1 MTVKVK
7 ILSNFNYQTFPLT
20 DDMVEVEEELL
31 ARIAIDKQF
40 DVENKRIIDYKKPL
54 EEIEKEKAEQYP
66 ILVEQYIREKYS
78 LSAEL
83 AILRQRDVKIDEF
96 NEYDVYAEFC
106 KNRAKEEISKL
117 YE

>member
-1 MTVKVK
+1 MRVFDKTKTIELSEYNLYKGYLKDDK
-7 ILSNFNYQTFPLT
+7 ILIDKNETYETIQVYIPYTT
-20 DDMVEVEEELL
+20 EEIAKRKEEDYYVMVE
-31 ARIAIDKQF
+31 A
-40 DVENKRIIDYKKPL
+40 
-54 EEIEKEKAEQYP
+54 
-66 ILVEQYIREKYS
+66 YIREKYS

>member
-1 MTVKVK
+1 MRIK
-7 ILSNFNYQTFPLT
+7 ILGQFSYQTFPLT

-40 DVENKRIIDYKKPL
+40 DVENKCIVDYKKPI

-83 AILRQRDVKIDEF
+83 AILRQRDVKVAEF
-96 NEYDVYAEFC
+96 AEYDDYAELC
-106 KNRAKEEISKL
+106 KERAKAEIKAI
-117 YE
+117 YGE